1 MKNKI
6 TLLAILFLV
15 ATIGYSQSCT
25 NCINTESNGYAA
37 SAIGYRTKAN
47 ANYSFASGYYSEAQ
61 GVRSFA
67 FGTYAM
73 ATEVESVAIGSFV
86 NSNAEGAFTI
96 GSLLEVSPNSS
107 SAMVIGCGVDQN
119 LKLKNNLPNTLMIGF
134 NSIKPTLFISPSPTA
149 PGYYKT
155 GRIGIGN
162 VTSPQAK
169 LHLRADAGEEAAVF
183 IEPHTWE
190 PRARANL
197 WLGNMYHG
205 VSAEFDN
212 GLVFHTRTAYL
223 FNEGNIGIG
232 VTEQPQYLLEINGTT
247 STKRLRIYDKENPPQ
262 KGYVL
267 TTDAGGMSSWT
278 NPEAFGKWQQNPNG
292 TDIYFTAGSV
302 GVGTIDTYGYAL
314 AVAGKILTEEVMIKH
329 PDDWYDN
336 VLQDE
341 YKLRDLKELERF
353 INQHG
358 HLPDIPSEKQVK
370 ESGISLGEMEG
381 LLLKKIE
388 ELTLYTLQQQKM
400 IEKQQKQIEALLKQ
414 AENNNR

>member
-1 MKNKI
+1 MDKNKKLISMKNKI

-169 LHLRADAGEEAAVF
+169 LHIYSDDDESATLFLQPSNWTTEYNAEIMLGDTLHSISAEIEEGLVYQTEENHVF
-183 IEPHTWE
+183 RGGNIYIEDIDKGIIMKSPDG
-190 PRARANL
+190 RC
-197 WLGNMYHG
+197 WLGKLDNNG
-205 VSAEFDN
+205 VLGFEVMESCPGQPNAIFEKGQSN
-212 GLVFHTRTAYL
+212 GNGALKVYPNPTHNYL
-223 FNEGNIGIG
+223 TIEM
-232 VTEQPQYLLEINGTT
+232 
-247 STKRLRIYDKENPPQ
+247 ENPDHELLTVSLLDE
-262 KGYVL
+262 KGSELKVSK
-267 TTDAGGMSSWT
+267 TTASKTM
-278 NPEAFGKWQQNPNG
+278 
-292 TDIYFTAGSV
+292 
-302 GVGTIDTYGYAL
+302 
-314 AVAGKILTEEVMIKH
+314 
-329 PDDWYDN
+329 
-336 VLQDE
+336 
-341 YKLRDLKELERF
+341 
-353 INQHG
+353 
-358 HLPDIPSEKQVK
+358 
-370 ESGISLGEMEG
+370 
-381 LLLKKIE
+381 
-388 ELTLYTLQQQKM
+388 LYTGDLSRGIYLVKVTGSGRQLSAKV
-400 IEKQQKQIEALLKQ
+400 IK
-414 AENNNR
+414 